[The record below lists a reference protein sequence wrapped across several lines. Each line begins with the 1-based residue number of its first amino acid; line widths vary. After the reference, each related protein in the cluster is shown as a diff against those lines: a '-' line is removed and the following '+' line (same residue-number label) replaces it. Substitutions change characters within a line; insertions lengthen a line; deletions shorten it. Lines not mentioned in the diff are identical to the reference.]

1 MVDGAH
7 VLVGCTLRAWFA
19 EPRDADAFA
28 DMCRR
33 AGLLGVEVRDG
44 APPTDP
50 PACRSCDD
58 PATLCE
64 DCASECP
71 GCDQENRAVLCRDCA
86 AAPIRAAVDAIREA
100 ADALDSARPEA
111 FRS

>member
-7 VLVGCTLRAWFA
+7 VLVGCTIRAWFA

-28 DMCRR
+28 DWCRA

-50 PACRSCDD
+50 ATCHDCDE
-58 PATLCE
+58 P
-64 DCASECP
+64 
-71 GCDQENRAVLCRDCA
+71 AVLCADCA